1 MAVDKVTNISTG
13 QGFTGSTPICRLGCD
28 WLSLSSRNTIS
39 TLVNPAKNSAGIWG
53 EHISYFLTTIGWIL
67 LLIFRNT
74 EIFLCVL
81 LYSSN
86 DEYFVDAFAIFCGM
100 GITNVMNFQAV
111 SQANAKLK
119 VDLWFL
125 LWVIP
130 MIAGII
136 VDDIFLSL
144 GDNGRPFLPSTG
156 NICCPNML

>member
-53 EHISYFLTTIGWIL
+53 EHISYFLTTISWRL

-74 EIFLCVL
+74 DAYLCL
-81 LYSSN
+81 LFYSSN

-119 VDLWFL
+119 VDF
-125 LWVIP
+125 
-130 MIAGII
+130 GFII
-136 VDDIFLSL
+136 KDCRHYRRQYILFL